1 MMSNIMMCSHVII
14 HCVQIYYLHMGI
26 VYGVDVQCIH
36 IIHACTISMVYDL
49 YMEIMHTVETV

>member
-1 MMSNIMMCSHVII
+1 MMCSHVII